1 MVGWRI
7 EDAERKTG
15 GLRYQVK
22 GDRLKSGKARELAPK
37 RLERLREILRIDH
50 VVSVEELSRELKVSA
65 ATVRRDLGQLESLGE
80 VRRVHGGAVGTE
92 SRLEEPLFDDKTSI
106 AAREKQRIAQAA
118 LKYIKPND
126 TIFLDGGSTVL
137 ELARLVRDRSNLTV
151 VTNSLRA
158 AIELAAQGPRVIM
171 IGGEFRRLSQTLVG
185 ALTRLTLNQVHLD
198 RAFMGTIGL
207 TLEEGLTTTD
217 PSEAYTKELV
227 MQHARQV
234 ILLADHSKVGKV
246 SFACAGQLRKV
257 QVLIT
262 DKQIDRKF
270 ASRLRKNGVEV
281 VRV

>member
-1 MVGWRI
+1 MLRSAQHDRTRI
-7 EDAERKTG
+7 RGE
-15 GLRYQVK
+15 
-22 GDRLKSGKARELAPK
+22 RLKSGKPRELAPK

-50 VVSVEELSRELKVSA
+50 VVSVEELCRRLEVSA
-65 ATVRRDLGQLESLGE
+65 ATVRRDLAQLESLGE
-80 VRRVHGGAVGTE
+80 VRRVHGGGVGTE

-118 LKYIKPND
+118 LKFIQPND

-137 ELARLVRDRSNLTV
+137 ELARLIRDRSNLTV

-158 AIELAAQGPRVIM
+158 AIELAAQGPRVIL

-185 ALTRLTLNQVHLD
+185 PLTRLTLDEVHVD
-198 RAFMGTIGL
+198 KAFMGTIGL

-234 ILLADHSKVGKV
+234 FLLADHSKVGKV
-246 SFACAGQLRKV
+246 SFACAGQLGRV

-262 DKQIDRKF
+262 DKQVDRKF
-270 ASRLRKNGVEV
+270 SSQLRKDGVEV
-281 VRV
+281 VRT

>member
-1 MVGWRI
+1 M
-7 EDAERKTG
+7 
-15 GLRYQVK
+15 
-22 GDRLKSGKARELAPK
+22 KSGKPRELAPK

-50 VVSVEELSRELKVSA
+50 VVSVEELSRRLEVSA
-65 ATVRRDLGQLESLGE
+65 ATVRRDLAQLESLGE
-80 VRRVHGGAVGTE
+80 VRRVHGGGVGTE

-118 LKYIKPND
+118 LKFIQPND

-137 ELARLVRDRSNLTV
+137 ELARLIRDRSNLTV

-158 AIELAAQGPRVIM
+158 AIELAAQGPRVIL

-185 ALTRLTLNQVHLD
+185 PLTRLTLHEVHVD
-198 RAFMGTIGL
+198 KAFMGTIGL

-234 ILLADHSKVGKV
+234 FLLADHSKVGKV
-246 SFACAGQLRKV
+246 SFACAGQLGRV

-262 DKQIDRKF
+262 DKQVDRKF
-270 ASRLRKNGVEV
+270 SSQLRKDGVEV
-281 VRV
+281 VRT

>member
-1 MVGWRI
+1 MLRSAQHDRTRI
-7 EDAERKTG
+7 RGE
-15 GLRYQVK
+15 
-22 GDRLKSGKARELAPK
+22 RLKSGKPRELAPK

-50 VVSVEELSRELKVSA
+50 VVSVEELSRRLEVSA
-65 ATVRRDLGQLESLGE
+65 ATVRRDLAQLESLGE
-80 VRRVHGGAVGTE
+80 VRRVHGGGVGTE

-118 LKYIKPND
+118 LKFIQPND

-137 ELARLVRDRSNLTV
+137 ELARLIRDRSNLTV

-158 AIELAAQGPRVIM
+158 AIELAAQGPRVIL

-185 ALTRLTLNQVHLD
+185 PLTRLTLDEVHVD
-198 RAFMGTIGL
+198 KAFMGTIGL

-234 ILLADHSKVGKV
+234 FLLADHSKVGKV
-246 SFACAGQLRKV
+246 SFACAGQLGRV

-262 DKQIDRKF
+262 DKQVDRKF
-270 ASRLRKNGVEV
+270 SSRLRKDGVEV
-281 VRV
+281 VRT